1 MKAKFTLWITL
12 LAFCI
17 VIIGCSSGKET
28 DDFNENRYPNPGNF
42 AATIVPN
49 NESYPNP
56 LEVSTSGTSTEYLQ
70 SPLIVPTPSNGKV
83 VFWGQML
90 TPGPGGTPYLGDIYL
105 GYLVKATQS
114 GYPPMVKF
122 SETTNP
128 KAVVDTEGHFY
139 FSDIDPGEYALVIYS
154 LGGTYIVSDKS
165 GQTNYITG
173 EPGSSVDLGI
183 ISVP

>member
-1 MKAKFTLWITL
+1 MKSKIYLKFILFFL
-12 LAFCI
+12 CI
-17 VIIGCSSGKET
+17 VLSGCASNGPRASSEET
-28 DDFNENRYPNPGNF
+28 
-42 AATIVPN
+42 
-49 NESYPNP
+49 SYPFPQNLNVTISP
-56 LEVSTSGTSTEYLQ
+56 TYSGYPYPGESSTPEITNEFLPA
-70 SPLIVPTPSNGKV
+70 PLIVPTPSSDKV

-114 GYPPMVKF
+114 GYPPMIKF

-139 FSDIDPGEYALVIYS
+139 FADVDPGEYALVIYS
-154 LGGTYIVSDKS
+154 LGGTYVVSDKS
-165 GQTNYITG
+165 GQTSYITG
-173 EPGSSVDLGI
+173 VPGSSVDLGI